1 MIYTCI
7 ADNDLKYHVGSTRG
21 GNMHKTIMACGYYMY
36 NEVDLYPKEK
46 KKHDSIFIQESLINA
61 SWR

>member
-21 GNMHKTIMACGYYMY
+21 ANMHKTIMACGYYMY
-36 NEVDLYPKEK
+36 NEVYLYPKEK
-46 KKHDSIFIQESLINA
+46 KET
-61 SWR
+61 

>member
-7 ADNDLKYHVGSTRG
+7 ADNDLNYHVGSTRG
-21 GNMHKTIMACGYYMY
+21 ANMHKTIMACGYYMY

-46 KKHDSIFIQESLINA
+46 RNMILFFFQESLINA

>member
-7 ADNDLKYHVGSTRG
+7 ADNDLKYHVGFTRG
-21 GNMHKTIMACGYYMY
+21 ANMHKTIMACGYYMY

-46 KKHDSIFIQESLINA
+46 RNMILFFFQESLINA